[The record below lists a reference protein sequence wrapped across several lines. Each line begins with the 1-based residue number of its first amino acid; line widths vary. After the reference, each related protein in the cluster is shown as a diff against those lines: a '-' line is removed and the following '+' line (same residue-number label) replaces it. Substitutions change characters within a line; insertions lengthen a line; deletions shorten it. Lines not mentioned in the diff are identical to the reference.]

1 MVVNLPVVVMRGL
14 GYLGLYDCQQVFV
27 NLNAFGSKR
36 PTVVLD
42 QRLHILIGNLRVGL
56 DLVAPKAVD
65 LGDPNETVNV

>member
-1 MVVNLPVVVMRGL
+1 MVVNLPVIVMRRL
-14 GYLGLYDCQQVFV
+14 CYLGLYDCQQVFV

-36 PTVVLD
+36 PSVFLD
-42 QRLHILIGNLRVGL
+42 QRLHFLICNLRVGL